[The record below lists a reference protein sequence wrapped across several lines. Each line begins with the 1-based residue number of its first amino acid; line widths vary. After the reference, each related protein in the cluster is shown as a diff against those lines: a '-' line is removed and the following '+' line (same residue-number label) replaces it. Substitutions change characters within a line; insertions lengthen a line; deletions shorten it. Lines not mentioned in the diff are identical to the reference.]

1 MTEEEFTEIKL
12 TLREIQEPPYGVS
25 TRWRGYL
32 SDVIKLVDHID
43 LLEKILHDIMQDQGY
58 HLGVESER
66 KRVLGLIKEIYG
78 LSPDEKCATGRIDA
92 LMTCVLSG
100 TKRYIS

>member
-58 HLGVESER
+58 HLGVEQER
-66 KRVLGLIKEIYG
+66 GRVLELLKKRQ
-78 LSPDEKCATGRIDA
+78 DECDLFSCSRRSAFTELDDLKDDILKGE
-92 LMTCVLSG
+92 S
-100 TKRYIS
+100 